1 MHDWNRM
8 TRPDITAAL
17 GRMLIKYVFHYP
29 DQRIY
34 WAEEVTYDY
43 TLTNPIRVDFMRF
56 KPRNTLPSGLE
67 QSEFMA
73 Y

>member
-1 MHDWNRM
+1 
-8 TRPDITAAL
+8 
-17 GRMLIKYVFHYP
+17 MLIKYVFHYP